1 MVEVKLKTQNN
12 SCEFH
17 LNFNEI
23 KLPDDVNILKDLEK
37 EVENSIYHLKRS
49 NEEIK
54 QYDPD
59 GKDKDLFLAL
69 NENKFSLNVKQERL
83 LMIKKKIKNLEC
95 LNHFDHAQ
103 NTLNS
108 DLLNNE
114 NKDMETDTDDEKNE
128 ETNKNVNMLE
138 KEDLRN
144 ETIDTKTQGGGE
156 TDPKK
161 GTHGQERGIYL

>member
-12 SCEFH
+12 SCQFH

-69 NENKFSLNVKQERL
+69 NENKFSLNVKEERL
-83 LMIKKKIKNLEC
+83 LMIKEKIKIVES
-95 LNHFDHAQ
+95 LNCFDHAQ
-103 NTLNS
+103 NTLNT

-114 NKDMETDTDDEKNE
+114 NKDIETDTVDKKNE
-128 ETNKNVNMLE
+128 ETNKNVNVLE
-138 KEDLRN
+138 MKDLPN
-144 ETIDTKTQGGGE
+144 GTIDKKTQGGGE
-156 TDPKK
+156 TDPEK
-161 GTHGQERGIYL
+161 GTHGQESGIYL